1 MSGEKVTL
9 KEVITDKMNE
19 LENMFIRQEH
29 LDEKFVPIIEDR
41 MAWISKMWRIV
52 SDDDKEWIEMAQF
65 AMEDKLPW
73 K

>member
-1 MSGEKVTL
+1 MQYKKVTL

-29 LDEKFVPIIEDR
+29 LDEKFIPTIEDR
-41 MAWISKMWRIV
+41 LAWISKMWRIV
-52 SDDDKEWIEMAQF
+52 SEDDREWIEAAQF
-65 AMEDKLPW
+65 AMKEKLPW

>member
-1 MSGEKVTL
+1 MQYKKVTL

-29 LDEKFVPIIEDR
+29 LDEKFIPTIEDR
-41 MAWISKMWRIV
+41 LAWISKMWRIV
-52 SDDDKEWIEMAQF
+52 SEDDREWIEAAQF
-65 AMEDKLPW
+65 AMKEELPW

>member
-1 MSGEKVTL
+1 MTEEKVTL
-9 KEVITDKMNE
+9 KEVVFNKMNE
-19 LENMFIRQEH
+19 IENHFIEDHH
-29 LDEKFVPIIEDR
+29 LDPKYKDTIEDQ

-65 AMEDKLPW
+65 AMIEQISW